1 MDGGLWGT
9 VLGALWAVLE
19 PFWAVLELSWEPLGP
34 PWSNLRPC
42 WRHHGLGNANLWFF
56 YEGLWPPGRNL
67 GGLVSHLGAVLG
79 RWELSWEPIGLSWG
93 RLGAILGI

>member
-42 WRHHGLGNANLWFF
+42 WRHHGLGSANLWCF